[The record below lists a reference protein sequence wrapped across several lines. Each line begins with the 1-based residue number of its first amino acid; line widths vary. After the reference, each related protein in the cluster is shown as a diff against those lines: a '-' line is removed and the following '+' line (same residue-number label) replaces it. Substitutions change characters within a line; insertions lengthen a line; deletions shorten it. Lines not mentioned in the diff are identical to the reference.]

1 MTIPSNPKDFCSA
14 MRTRLTGPVL
24 LAVLLAA
31 GCGSQGKLERLRR
44 QSLSAQMV
52 IADEKELPEIA
63 MGGEPRRDTMVVEDP
78 DGNEVLIMRAVKDEN
93 GEMVATDVIQAARV
107 TARFRNVAER
117 SGKVDLNFRIIVPEA
132 MQDRDW
138 QLRFYPDLFVAEDSL
153 RLDPILIT
161 GEGYRKAQLKG
172 YEHYRR
178 FLDSIAADSTHF
190 VDRFQLEMFLR
201 RNLPDIYR
209 YKTDSTAVSDDEFR
223 SHYGITEQQ
232 ALVHYTNQLVVRRN
246 RRKVSRKDE
255 MFRKY
260 VKAPIITEGLR
271 LDTVIISPDGDILYD
286 YVQSIHVRPSLR
298 KATVLLSGDIFEE
311 DRRIYRVPRTEPLTF
326 YISSISGLSDNA
338 VRYKT
343 MVTERRVQANTA
355 CYIDF
360 EQGRAEIRKETGH
373 NREEMARIEGN
384 LRSLL
389 QHRDFDLDSIVVTA
403 SCSPEGS
410 YEHNRKLSMRRSE
423 SVSDYFEGFLK
434 HWRDSVRRNS
444 FHIGL
449 DETWKEEAPTEIR
462 LLSRNNPEN
471 WTMLDALVRED
482 GILSGKE
489 KEEYAQMAS
498 VREPDLREQRLQK
511 LPSYRH
517 IRESLYP
524 RLRTVRFDF
533 HLHRKGLQ
541 KDTVH
546 TTVVDTAYMQG
557 LQAIRDREYERAVTL
572 LRPYKDYNTAV
583 AFCALDYNASA
594 LEVLEPMER
603 TDKVLYLLA
612 ILYSRRGE
620 DRRAVESYLKACRL
634 NPSFVH
640 RGNLDP
646 EIAGL
651 IRRYGLD
658 REPEE
663 NDNNLT
669 FKP

>member
-1 MTIPSNPKDFCSA
+1 
-14 MRTRLTGPVL
+14 MRTRLTGAVL
-24 LAVLLAA
+24 LAVLFVA

-44 QSLSAQMV
+44 QSLAAQMV

-93 GEMVATDVIQAARV
+93 GEMVATDVIQAAKI

-132 MQDRDW
+132 MQDREW

-178 FLDSIAADSTHF
+178 FLDSIAADSTRF

-209 YKTDSTAVSDDEFR
+209 YKTDSTAVSEEEFR

-246 RRKVSRKDE
+246 RRKVSRKED

-260 VKAPIITEGLR
+260 VKVPIVTEGLR
-271 LDTVIISPDGDILYD
+271 LDTVIVSPDGDILYD

-326 YISSISGLSDNA
+326 YISSISGLSDDA
-338 VRYKT
+338 IRYKT
-343 MVTERRVQANTA
+343 VVTERRVQANTA

-410 YEHNRKLSMRRSE
+410 YEHNRRLSMRRSE

-434 HWRDSVRRNS
+434 HWRDSVRRS
-444 FHIGL
+444 GFHIGL
-449 DETWKEEAPTEIR
+449 DDTYQEEAPAEIR

-471 WTMLDALVRED
+471 WSMLDALVRED
-482 GILSGKE
+482 DALSGKE
-489 KEEYAQMAS
+489 KEDYAQTAS
-498 VREPDLREQRLQK
+498 IREPDQREQRLQR

-546 TTVVDTAYMQG
+546 TTVVDTAYMRG
-557 LQAIRDREYERAVTL
+557 LQAIRDREYEQAVTL

-612 ILYSRRGE
+612 ILYSRRGD

-646 EIAGL
+646 EISGL

-658 REPEE
+658 REPDA

>member
-1 MTIPSNPKDFCSA
+1 MKGRWISGA
-14 MRTRLTGPVL
+14 LLLT
-24 LAVLLAA
+24 LACLA
-31 GCGSQGKLERLRR
+31 GCGPQRKLERLRR
-44 QSLSAQMV
+44 QSLGAQMV
-52 IADEKELPEIA
+52 IADEKELPEIE
-63 MGGEPRRDTMVVEDP
+63 MGAEPRRDTMVVEDP
-78 DGNEVLIMRAVKDEN
+78 DGNQVLIMRAVKDEN
-93 GEMVATDVIQAARV
+93 GEMVATDVLQAAKV

-117 SGKVDLNFRIIVPEA
+117 SGRVDLNFRIIVPEA

-138 QLRFYPDLFVAEDSL
+138 QLRFYPDLFIREDSL

-161 GEGYRKAQLKG
+161 GEGYRNAQLKG
-172 YEHYRR
+172 YEHYQR

-190 VDRFQLEMFLR
+190 IDRFQLEMFLR

-209 YKTDSTAVSDDEFR
+209 YKTDSTSVSDEEFR
-223 SHYGITEQQ
+223 SHYGITERQ
-232 ALVHYTNQLVVRRN
+232 ALAHYTNQLVVRRN
-246 RRKVSRKDE
+246 RRKVGRKDQ

-260 VKAPIITEGLR
+260 VKVPIVTEGLR
-271 LDTVIISPDGDILYD
+271 LDTVIVSPDGDILYD
-286 YVQSIHVRPSLR
+286 YVQSIHVTPSLR

-326 YISSISGLSDNA
+326 YISSISGLSDDA

-343 MVTERRVQANTA
+343 VVTERRVQANTA

-389 QHRDFDLDSIVVTA
+389 ENRDFDMDSIVVTA

-423 SVSDYFEGFLK
+423 SVSNYFEGFLR
-434 HWRDSVRRNS
+434 HYRDSVRRS
-444 FHIGL
+444 GFHIGL
-449 DETWKEEAPTEIR
+449 DDTYQEEAPAEIR

-482 GILSGKE
+482 ANMSERE
-489 KEEYAQMAS
+489 KEEYERMS
-498 VREPDLREQRLQK
+498 VLREFDLREQRLQK

-517 IRESLYP
+517 IRENLYP

-541 KDTVH
+541 KDTIH
-546 TTVVDTAYMQG
+546 TTVVDSVYMRG
-557 LQAIRDREYERAVTL
+557 LQAIRDREYEQAVTL

-612 ILYSRRGE
+612 ILYSRQGD
-620 DRRAVESYLKACRL
+620 DRKAIESYLKACRL
-634 NPSFVH
+634 NPTFVH

-646 EIAGL
+646 EISGL

-658 REPEE
+658 RELQED
-663 NDNNLT
+663 DNNLS

>member
-1 MTIPSNPKDFCSA
+1 
-14 MRTRLTGPVL
+14 MRTRLTGAVL

-44 QSLSAQMV
+44 QSLAAQMV

-78 DGNEVLIMRAVKDEN
+78 DGNQVLIMRAVKDEN
-93 GEMVATDVIQAARV
+93 GEMVATDVIQAAKI

-209 YKTDSTAVSDDEFR
+209 YKTDSTAVSDAEFR
-223 SHYGITEQQ
+223 SHFGITEQQ
-232 ALVHYTNQLVVRRN
+232 ALAHYTNQLVVRRN
-246 RRKVSRKDE
+246 RRKVGRKDE
-255 MFRKY
+255 MFRKF
-260 VKAPIITEGLR
+260 VKAPIVTEGLR
-271 LDTVIISPDGDILYD
+271 LDTVIVSPDGDILYD

-326 YISSISGLSDNA
+326 YISSISGLSDDA

-343 MVTERRVQANTA
+343 VVTERRVQANTA

-410 YEHNRKLSMRRSE
+410 YEHNRRLSMRRSE

-449 DETWKEEAPTEIR
+449 DDTYREEAPAEIR
-462 LLSRNNPEN
+462 MLSRNNPEN

-482 GILSGKE
+482 EILSRKE
-489 KEEYAQMAS
+489 KEEYAQTAS
-498 VREPDLREQRLQK
+498 VQEPDLREQRLQR

-541 KDTVH
+541 KDTIH
-546 TTVVDTAYMQG
+546 TTVVDTAYMRG
-557 LQAIRDREYERAVTL
+557 LQAIRDREYEQAVTL

-612 ILYSRRGE
+612 ILYSRRGD
-620 DRRAVESYLKACRL
+620 DRRAVESYLRACRL

>member
-1 MTIPSNPKDFCSA
+1 
-14 MRTRLTGPVL
+14 MRTRLTG
-24 LAVLLAA
+24 AVLLAA
-31 GCGSQGKLERLRR
+31 LLLAGCGPQGKLERLRR
-44 QSLSAQMV
+44 QSLAAQMV

-78 DGNEVLIMRAVKDEN
+78 DGNAVLIMRAVKDEN
-93 GEMVATDVIQAARV
+93 GEMVATDVLQAARV

-132 MQDRDW
+132 MQDREW

-178 FLDSIAADSTHF
+178 FLDSIAADSTRF

-209 YKTDSTAVSDDEFR
+209 YKTDSTAVSEEEFR

-232 ALVHYTNQLVVRRN
+232 ALAHYTNQLVVRRN
-246 RRKVSRKDE
+246 RRKVSRKDD

-260 VKAPIITEGLR
+260 VKVPIVTEGLR
-271 LDTVIISPDGDILYD
+271 LDTVIVSPDGDILYD

-326 YISSISGLSDNA
+326 YISSISGLSDDA

-343 MVTERRVQANTA
+343 VVTERRIQANTA

-410 YEHNRKLSMRRSE
+410 FEHNRKLSMRRSE
-423 SVSDYFEGFLK
+423 SVSDYFEAFLR
-434 HWRDSVRRNS
+434 HWRDSVRRSS

-449 DETWKEEAPTEIR
+449 DDTYREEAPAEIR

-482 GILSGKE
+482 GSLSVKE
-489 KEEYAQMAS
+489 KEDYERTAS
-498 VREPDLREQRLQK
+498 VLEPDLREQRLQR

-546 TTVVDTAYMQG
+546 TTVVDTAYMRG
-557 LQAIRDREYERAVTL
+557 LQAIRDREYEQAVTL

-583 AFCALDYNASA
+583 AFCAMDYNASA

-612 ILYSRRGE
+612 ILYSRRGD

-658 REPEE
+658 REPDG

>member
-1 MTIPSNPKDFCSA
+1 
-14 MRTRLTGPVL
+14 MRTRLTGAVL

-44 QSLSAQMV
+44 QSLAAQMV

-78 DGNEVLIMRAVKDEN
+78 DGNQVLIMRAVKDEN
-93 GEMVATDVIQAARV
+93 GEMVATDVIQAAKI

-209 YKTDSTAVSDDEFR
+209 YKTDSTAVSDAEFR
-223 SHYGITEQQ
+223 SHFGITEQQ
-232 ALVHYTNQLVVRRN
+232 ALAHYTNQLVVRRN
-246 RRKVSRKDE
+246 RRKVGRKDE
-255 MFRKY
+255 MFRKF
-260 VKAPIITEGLR
+260 VKAPIVTEGLR
-271 LDTVIISPDGDILYD
+271 LDTVIVSPDGDILYD

-326 YISSISGLSDNA
+326 YISSISGLSDDA
-338 VRYKT
+338 IRYKT
-343 MVTERRVQANTA
+343 VVTERRVQANTA

-410 YEHNRKLSMRRSE
+410 YEHNRRLSMRRSE

-449 DETWKEEAPTEIR
+449 DDTYREEAPAEIR
-462 LLSRNNPEN
+462 MLSRNNPEN

-482 GILSGKE
+482 GILSRKE
-489 KEEYAQMAS
+489 KEEYAQTAS
-498 VREPDLREQRLQK
+498 VLEPDLREQRLQR

-541 KDTVH
+541 KDTIH
-546 TTVVDTAYMQG
+546 TTVVDTAYMRG
-557 LQAIRDREYERAVTL
+557 LQAIRDREYEQAVTL

-612 ILYSRRGE
+612 ILYSRRGD
-620 DRRAVESYLKACRL
+620 DRRAVESYLRACRL

>member
-1 MTIPSNPKDFCSA
+1 MKGRWISGA
-14 MRTRLTGPVL
+14 LLLT
-24 LAVLLAA
+24 LACLA
-31 GCGSQGKLERLRR
+31 GCGPQRKLERLRR
-44 QSLSAQMV
+44 QSLGAQMV
-52 IADEKELPEIA
+52 IADEKELPEIE
-63 MGGEPRRDTMVVEDP
+63 MGAEPRRDTMVVEDP
-78 DGNEVLIMRAVKDEN
+78 DGNQVLIMRAVKDEN
-93 GEMVATDVIQAARV
+93 GEMVATDVLQAAKV

-117 SGKVDLNFRIIVPEA
+117 SGRVDLNFRIIVPEA

-138 QLRFYPDLFVAEDSL
+138 QLRFYPDLFIREDSL

-172 YEHYRR
+172 YEHYQR

-190 VDRFQLEMFLR
+190 IDRFQLEMFLR

-209 YKTDSTAVSDDEFR
+209 YKTDSTSVSDEEFR
-223 SHYGITEQQ
+223 SHYGITERQ
-232 ALVHYTNQLVVRRN
+232 ALAHYTNQLVVRRN
-246 RRKVSRKDE
+246 RRKVGRKDQ

-260 VKAPIITEGLR
+260 VKVPIVTEGLR
-271 LDTVIISPDGDILYD
+271 LDTVIVSPDGDILYD
-286 YVQSIHVRPSLR
+286 YVQSIHVTPSLR

-326 YISSISGLSDNA
+326 YISSISGLSDDA

-343 MVTERRVQANTA
+343 VVTERRVQANTA

-389 QHRDFDLDSIVVTA
+389 ENRDFDMDSIVVTA

-423 SVSDYFEGFLK
+423 SVSNYFEGFLR
-434 HWRDSVRRNS
+434 HYRDSVRRS
-444 FHIGL
+444 GFHIGL
-449 DETWKEEAPTEIR
+449 DDTYQEEAPAEIR

-482 GILSGKE
+482 ANMSERE
-489 KEEYAQMAS
+489 KEEYERMS
-498 VREPDLREQRLQK
+498 VLREFDLREQRLQK

-517 IRESLYP
+517 IRENLYP

-541 KDTVH
+541 KDTIH
-546 TTVVDTAYMQG
+546 TTVVDSVYMRG
-557 LQAIRDREYERAVTL
+557 LQAIRDREYEQAVTL

-612 ILYSRRGE
+612 ILYSRQGD
-620 DRRAVESYLKACRL
+620 DRKAIESYLKACRL
-634 NPSFVH
+634 NPAFVH

-646 EIAGL
+646 EISGL

-658 REPEE
+658 RELQED
-663 NDNNLT
+663 DNNLS

>member
-1 MTIPSNPKDFCSA
+1 
-14 MRTRLTGPVL
+14 MRTRLTGAVL
-24 LAVLLAA
+24 LAVLFAA

-44 QSLSAQMV
+44 QSLAAQMV

-78 DGNEVLIMRAVKDEN
+78 DGNQVLIMRAVKDEN
-93 GEMVATDVIQAARV
+93 GEMVATDVLQAARV

-209 YKTDSTAVSDDEFR
+209 YKTDSTAVSDAEFR
-223 SHYGITEQQ
+223 SHFGITEQQ
-232 ALVHYTNQLVVRRN
+232 ALAHYTNQLVVRRN
-246 RRKVSRKDE
+246 RRKVGRKDE
-255 MFRKY
+255 MFRKF
-260 VKAPIITEGLR
+260 VKAPIVTEGLR
-271 LDTVIISPDGDILYD
+271 LDTVIVSPDGDILYD

-326 YISSISGLSDNA
+326 YISSISGLSDDA

-343 MVTERRVQANTA
+343 VVTERRVQANTA

-410 YEHNRKLSMRRSE
+410 YEHNRRLSMRRSE

-449 DETWKEEAPTEIR
+449 DDTYREEAPVEIR
-462 LLSRNNPEN
+462 MLSRNNPEN

-482 GILSGKE
+482 GILSRKE
-489 KEEYAQMAS
+489 KEEYAQTAS
-498 VREPDLREQRLQK
+498 VLEPDLREQRLQR

-541 KDTVH
+541 KDTIH
-546 TTVVDTAYMQG
+546 TTVVDTAYMRG
-557 LQAIRDREYERAVTL
+557 LQAIRDREYEQAVTL

-612 ILYSRRGE
+612 ILYSRRGD
-620 DRRAVESYLKACRL
+620 DRRAVESYLRACRL

-669 FKP
+669 FNP

>member
-1 MTIPSNPKDFCSA
+1 
-14 MRTRLTGPVL
+14 MRTRLTG
-24 LAVLLAA
+24 AVLLAA
-31 GCGSQGKLERLRR
+31 LLLAGCGPQGKLERLRR
-44 QSLSAQMV
+44 QSLAAQMV

-78 DGNEVLIMRAVKDEN
+78 DGNAVLIMRAVKDEN
-93 GEMVATDVIQAARV
+93 GEMVATDVLQAAKV

-132 MQDRDW
+132 MQDREW
-138 QLRFYPDLFVAEDSL
+138 HLRFYPDLFVAEDSL

-178 FLDSIAADSTHF
+178 FLDSIAADSTRF

-209 YKTDSTAVSDDEFR
+209 YKTDSTAVSEEEFR

-232 ALVHYTNQLVVRRN
+232 ALAHYTNQLVVRRN
-246 RRKVSRKDE
+246 RRKVSRKDD

-260 VKAPIITEGLR
+260 VKVPIVTEGLR
-271 LDTVIISPDGDILYD
+271 LDTVIVSPDGDILYD

-311 DRRIYRVPRTEPLTF
+311 DRRIYRVPRTDPLTF
-326 YISSISGLSDNA
+326 YISSISGLSDDA

-343 MVTERRVQANTA
+343 VVTERRIQANTA

-410 YEHNRKLSMRRSE
+410 FEHNRKLSMRRSE
-423 SVSDYFEGFLK
+423 SVSDYFEAFLR
-434 HWRDSVRRNS
+434 HWRDSVRRSS

-449 DETWKEEAPTEIR
+449 DDTYREEAPAEIR

-482 GILSGKE
+482 GDLSAKE
-489 KEEYAQMAS
+489 KEDYERTAS
-498 VREPDLREQRLQK
+498 VLEPDLREQRLQR

-546 TTVVDTAYMQG
+546 TTVVDTAYMRG
-557 LQAIRDREYERAVTL
+557 LQAIRDREYEQAVTL

-583 AFCALDYNASA
+583 AFCAMDYNASA

-612 ILYSRRGE
+612 ILYSRRGD

-658 REPEE
+658 REPDG

>member
-1 MTIPSNPKDFCSA
+1 MKWRWISA
-14 MRTRLTGPVL
+14 AILLTLVCL
-24 LAVLLAA
+24 A
-31 GCGSQGKLERLRR
+31 GCGPQRKLERLRR
-44 QSLSAQMV
+44 QSLGAQMV
-52 IADEKELPEIA
+52 IADEKKLPEIE
-63 MGGEPRRDTMVVEDP
+63 MGAEPRRDTMVVEDP
-78 DGNEVLIMRAVKDEN
+78 DGNQVLIMRAVKDEN
-93 GEMVATDVIQAARV
+93 GEMVATDVLQAARV

-117 SGKVDLNFRIIVPEA
+117 SGRVDLNFRIIVPEA

-138 QLRFYPDLFVAEDSL
+138 QLRFYPDLFIREDSL

-161 GEGYRKAQLKG
+161 GESYRKSQLKG
-172 YEHYRR
+172 YEHYQK

-190 VDRFQLEMFLR
+190 IDRFQLEIFLR

-209 YKTDSTAVSDDEFR
+209 YKTDSTSVSDEEFR
-223 SHYGITEQQ
+223 SHYGITERQ
-232 ALVHYTNQLVVRRN
+232 ALTHYTNQLVVRRN
-246 RRKVSRKDE
+246 RWKVGRKDQ

-260 VKAPIITEGLR
+260 VKVPIVTEGLR
-271 LDTVIISPDGDILYD
+271 LDTVIVSPDGDILYD
-286 YVQSIHVRPSLR
+286 YVQSIHVTPTLR

-326 YISSISGLSDNA
+326 YISSISGLSDDA

-343 MVTERRVQANTA
+343 VVTERKVQANTA

-389 QHRDFDLDSIVVTA
+389 QNRDFDMDSIVVTA

-423 SVSDYFEGFLK
+423 SVSNYFEGFLR
-434 HWRDSVRRNS
+434 HYRDSVRRS
-444 FHIGL
+444 GFHIGL
-449 DETWKEEAPTEIR
+449 DDTYQEEAPAEIR

-482 GILSGKE
+482 EKLSERE
-489 KEEYAQMAS
+489 KEEYERTAAL
-498 VREPDLREQRLQK
+498 REYDLREQRLQK

-517 IRESLYP
+517 IRENLYP

-541 KDTVH
+541 KDTIH
-546 TTVVDTAYMQG
+546 TTVVDSVYMRG
-557 LQAIRDREYERAVTL
+557 LQAIRDREYEQAVTL

-612 ILYSRRGE
+612 ILYSRQGD
-620 DRRAVESYLKACRL
+620 DRKAVESYLKACRL
-634 NPSFVH
+634 NPAFVH

-658 REPEE
+658 RELQE

>member
-1 MTIPSNPKDFCSA
+1 M
-14 MRTRLTGPVL
+14 RLTGAVL
-24 LAVLLAA
+24 LAVILLY

-44 QSLSAQMV
+44 QSLAAQMV

-78 DGNEVLIMRAVKDEN
+78 DGNQVLIMRAVKDEN
-93 GEMVATDVIQAARV
+93 GEMVATDVLQAAKI

-117 SGKVDLNFRIIVPEA
+117 SGRVDLNFRIIVPEA

-138 QLRFYPDLFVAEDSL
+138 QLRFYPDLFVLEDSL

-161 GEGYRKAQLKG
+161 GADYRKAQLKG
-172 YEHYRR
+172 YEQYRR

-201 RNLPDIYR
+201 RNLPDIYQF
-209 YKTDSTAVSDDEFR
+209 KTDSTAVSDEEFC
-223 SHYGITEQQ
+223 SHYGINEKQ
-232 ALVHYTNQLVVRRN
+232 ALAHYTNQLVVRRN
-246 RRKVSRKDE
+246 RWKVNRKDD

-260 VKAPIITEGLR
+260 VKVPIVTEGLR
-271 LDTVIISPDGDILYD
+271 LDTVIVSPDGDIFYD
-286 YVQSIHVRPSLR
+286 YVQSIHVKPSLR

-311 DRRIYRVPRTEPLTF
+311 DRRIYRVPRTDPLTF
-326 YISSISGLSDNA
+326 YISSISGLSDDA
-338 VRYKT
+338 IRYKT
-343 MVTERRVQANTA
+343 VVTERQVQANTA

-389 QHRDFDLDSIVVTA
+389 QHREFDLDSIVVTA

-410 YEHNRKLSMRRSE
+410 FEHNRKLSMRRSE
-423 SVSDYFEGFLK
+423 SVSNYFENFLK
-434 HWRDSVRRNS
+434 RYRDSLQRS
-444 FHIGL
+444 TFQIGL
-449 DETWKEEAPTEIR
+449 DDTWKEEEPADIR

-482 GILSGKE
+482 GSLSERDKD
-489 KEEYAQMAS
+489 EYARTVS
-498 VREPDLREQRLQK
+498 ITDLDLREQRIQR

-546 TTVVDTAYMQG
+546 TTVVDTVYMRG
-557 LQAIRDREYERAVTL
+557 LQAIRDREYEQAVTL

-583 AFCALDYNASA
+583 AFCAMDYNASA
-594 LEVLEPMER
+594 LEVLEPMAR

-612 ILYSRRGE
+612 ILYSRRGD
-620 DRRAVESYLKACRL
+620 DRKAVESYLKACRL
-634 NPSFVH
+634 NPSFIH

-658 REPEE
+658 PNPENNE
-663 NDNNLT
+663 NLT

>member
-1 MTIPSNPKDFCSA
+1 MTPYNPKDSCSA
-14 MRTRLTGPVL
+14 MRTRLTVAVL
-24 LAVLLAA
+24 LAVLLLA

-44 QSLSAQMV
+44 QSLGAQMV

-78 DGNEVLIMRAVKDEN
+78 DGNQVLIMRAVKDEN
-93 GEMVATDVIQAARV
+93 GEMVATDVIQAARI

-117 SGKVDLNFRIIVPEA
+117 SGRVDLNFRIIVPEA

-138 QLRFYPDLFVAEDSL
+138 QLRFYPDLFIREDSL

-161 GEGYRKAQLKG
+161 GESYRKSQLKG
-172 YEHYRR
+172 YEHYQK

-190 VDRFQLEMFLR
+190 IDRFQLEIFLR

-209 YKTDSTAVSDDEFR
+209 YKTDSTSVSDEEFR
-223 SHYGITEQQ
+223 SHYGITERQ
-232 ALVHYTNQLVVRRN
+232 ALTHYTNQLVVRRN
-246 RRKVSRKDE
+246 RWKVGRKDQ

-260 VKAPIITEGLR
+260 VKVPIVTEGLR
-271 LDTVIISPDGDILYD
+271 LDTVIVSPDGDILYD
-286 YVQSIHVRPSLR
+286 YVQSIHVTPTLR

-326 YISSISGLSDNA
+326 YISSISGLSDDA

-343 MVTERRVQANTA
+343 VVTERKVQANTA

-373 NREEMARIEGN
+373 NLEEMARIEGN

-389 QHRDFDLDSIVVTA
+389 QNRDFDMDSIVVTA

-423 SVSDYFEGFLK
+423 SVSNYFEGFLR
-434 HWRDSVRRNS
+434 HYRDSVRRS
-444 FHIGL
+444 GFHIGL
-449 DETWKEEAPTEIR
+449 DDTYQEEAPAEIR

-471 WTMLDALVRED
+471 WSMLDALIRED
-482 GILSGKE
+482 EKLSERE
-489 KEEYAQMAS
+489 KDEYEQTAAL
-498 VREPDLREQRLQK
+498 REYDLREQRLQK

-517 IRESLYP
+517 IRENLYP

-541 KDTVH
+541 KDTIH
-546 TTVVDTAYMQG
+546 TTVVDSVYMRG
-557 LQAIRDREYERAVTL
+557 LQAIRDREYEQAITL

-612 ILYSRRGE
+612 ILYSRQGD
-620 DRRAVESYLKACRL
+620 DRKAVESYLKACRL
-634 NPSFVH
+634 NPAFVH

-646 EIAGL
+646 EISGL

-658 REPEE
+658 RELQE

>member
-1 MTIPSNPKDFCSA
+1 
-14 MRTRLTGPVL
+14 MRTRLTG
-24 LAVLLAA
+24 AVLLALLLVS
-31 GCGSQGKLERLRR
+31 GCGSQGKLQRLRR
-44 QSLSAQMV
+44 ASLAAQMV
-52 IADEKELPEIA
+52 IADEKELPEIE
-63 MGGEPRRDTMVVEDP
+63 MGAEPRRDTMVVEDP
-78 DGNEVLIMRAVKDEN
+78 DGNQVLIMRAVKDEN
-93 GEMVATDVIQAARV
+93 GEMVATDVIQAAKI

-153 RLDPILIT
+153 RLEPILIT

-209 YKTDSTAVSDDEFR
+209 YKTDSTAVSEEEFR

-232 ALVHYTNQLVVRRN
+232 ALTHYTNQLVVRRN
-246 RRKVSRKDE
+246 RRKVSRKDD

-260 VKAPIITEGLR
+260 VKAPIVTEGLR
-271 LDTVIISPDGDILYD
+271 LDTVIVSADGDILYD

-311 DRRIYRVPRTEPLTF
+311 DRRIYRVPRTDPLTF
-326 YISSISGLSDNA
+326 YISSISGLSDDA

-343 MVTERRVQANTA
+343 VVTERRVQANTA

-410 YEHNRKLSMRRSE
+410 FEHNRRLSMRRSE

-434 HWRDSVRRNS
+434 HWRDSVRRS
-444 FHIGL
+444 GFHIGL
-449 DETWKEEAPTEIR
+449 DDTYQEEAPAQIR
-462 LLSRNNPEN
+462 LISRNNPEN

-482 GILSGKE
+482 GSLSEKE
-489 KEEYAQMAS
+489 KDAYAQTAS
-498 VREPDLREQRLQK
+498 VREPDLREQRLQR

-541 KDTVH
+541 KDTIH

-557 LQAIRDREYERAVTL
+557 LQAIRDREYEQAVTL

-612 ILYSRRGE
+612 ILYSRRGD
-620 DRRAVESYLKACRL
+620 DRRAVESYMKACRL

-658 REPEE
+658 REPDE

>member
-1 MTIPSNPKDFCSA
+1 
-14 MRTRLTGPVL
+14 MRTRLTG
-24 LAVLLAA
+24 AVLLAAFLLA

-132 MQDRDW
+132 MQDREW

-178 FLDSIAADSTHF
+178 FLDSIAADSTRF

-209 YKTDSTAVSDDEFR
+209 YKTDSTAVSEEEFR

-246 RRKVSRKDE
+246 RRKVSRKDD

-260 VKAPIITEGLR
+260 VKVPIVTEGLR
-271 LDTVIISPDGDILYD
+271 LDTVIVSPDGDILYD

-326 YISSISGLSDNA
+326 YISSISGLSDDA
-338 VRYKT
+338 IRYKT
-343 MVTERRVQANTA
+343 VVTEHRVQANTA

-360 EQGRAEIRKETGH
+360 EQGRAEIRMETGH
-373 NREEMARIEGN
+373 NRAEMARIEGN

-410 YEHNRKLSMRRSE
+410 FEHNRKLSMRRSE

-449 DETWKEEAPTEIR
+449 DDTYQEEAQAEIR

-482 GILSGKE
+482 TALSGKE
-489 KEEYAQMAS
+489 KEEYERTAS

-541 KDTVH
+541 KDTIH
-546 TTVVDTAYMQG
+546 TTVVDTAYMRG
-557 LQAIRDREYERAVTL
+557 LQAIRDREYEQAVTL

-612 ILYSRRGE
+612 ILYSRRGD

-658 REPEE
+658 REPDG

>member
-1 MTIPSNPKDFCSA
+1 
-14 MRTRLTGPVL
+14 MRTRLTG
-24 LAVLLAA
+24 AVLLAAFLLA

-93 GEMVATDVIQAARV
+93 GEMVATDVIQAAKM

-209 YKTDSTAVSDDEFR
+209 YKTDSTAVSEEEFR

-246 RRKVSRKDE
+246 RRKVSRKDD

-260 VKAPIITEGLR
+260 VKVPIVTEGLR
-271 LDTVIISPDGDILYD
+271 LDTVIVSPDGDILYD

-326 YISSISGLSDNA
+326 YISSISGLSDDA
-338 VRYKT
+338 IRYKT
-343 MVTERRVQANTA
+343 VVTERRVQANTA

-410 YEHNRKLSMRRSE
+410 FEHNRKLSMRRSE

-449 DETWKEEAPTEIR
+449 DDTYQEEAPAEIR

-482 GILSGKE
+482 TALSGKE
-489 KEEYAQMAS
+489 KEEYERTAS

-546 TTVVDTAYMQG
+546 TTVVDTAYMRG
-557 LQAIRDREYERAVTL
+557 LQAIRDREYEQAVTL

-612 ILYSRRGE
+612 ILYSRRGD

-658 REPEE
+658 REPDG

>member
-1 MTIPSNPKDFCSA
+1 MKH
-14 MRTRLTGPVL
+14 MRLTGAVL
-24 LAVLLAA
+24 LAVLLA
-31 GCGSQGKLERLRR
+31 GCGPQGKLERLRR
-44 QSLSAQMV
+44 QSLAAQMV

-78 DGNEVLIMRAVKDEN
+78 DGNQVLIMRAVKDEN

-117 SGKVDLNFRIIVPEA
+117 SGRVDLNFRIIVPEA

-138 QLRFYPDLFVAEDSL
+138 QLRFYPDLFVLEDSL

-161 GEGYRKAQLKG
+161 GAGYRKAQLKG

-209 YKTDSTAVSDDEFR
+209 FKTDSTTISEEEFR
-223 SHYGITEQQ
+223 SHYGVTERQ
-232 ALVHYTNQLVVRRN
+232 ALTHYTNQLLVLRN
-246 RRKVSRKDE
+246 RRKVNRKDD

-260 VKAPIITEGLR
+260 VKVPIVTEGLR
-271 LDTVIISPDGDILYD
+271 LDTVIVSPDGDILYD
-286 YVQSIHVRPSLR
+286 YVQSIHVKPSLR

-326 YISSISGLSDNA
+326 YISSISGLSDDA

-343 MVTERRVQANTA
+343 IVTERRVQANTA

-410 YEHNRKLSMRRSE
+410 FEHNRRLSMRRSE

-434 HWRDSVRRNS
+434 RYRDSLKRNS

-449 DETWKEEAPTEIR
+449 DDSWKEEAPAEIR

-482 GILSGKE
+482 GSLSERE
-489 KEEYAQMAS
+489 KEEYARVAS
-498 VREPDLREQRLQK
+498 VAEPDLREQRLQH

-533 HLHRKGLQ
+533 YLHRKGLQ

-546 TTVVDTAYMQG
+546 TTVVDTAYMRG
-557 LQAIRDREYERAVTL
+557 LQAIRDREYEQAVTL

-583 AFCALDYNASA
+583 AFCAMDYNASA
-594 LEVLEPMER
+594 LEVLEPMDR

-612 ILYSRRGE
+612 ILYSRRGD
-620 DRRAVESYLKACRL
+620 DRKAVESYLKACRL
-634 NPSFVH
+634 NPAFVH

-651 IRRYGLD
+651 IRRYGLNPA
-658 REPEE
+658 PED
-663 NDNNLT
+663 NDNPLT

>member
-1 MTIPSNPKDFCSA
+1 
-14 MRTRLTGPVL
+14 MRTRLTGAVL
-24 LAVLLAA
+24 LAVLFVA

-44 QSLSAQMV
+44 QSLAAQMV

-93 GEMVATDVIQAARV
+93 GEMVATDVIQAAKI

-209 YKTDSTAVSDDEFR
+209 YKTDSTTVSDDEFR

-232 ALVHYTNQLVVRRN
+232 ALTHYTNQLVVRRN
-246 RRKVSRKDE
+246 RRKVDRKDE
-255 MFRKY
+255 MFRRY
-260 VKAPIITEGLR
+260 VKAPIVTEGLR
-271 LDTVIISPDGDILYD
+271 LDTVIVSPDGDILYD

-311 DRRIYRVPRTEPLTF
+311 DRRIYRVPRTDPLTF
-326 YISSISGLSDNA
+326 YISSISGLSDDA
-338 VRYKT
+338 IRYKT
-343 MVTERRVQANTA
+343 VIVERRVQANTA

-410 YEHNRKLSMRRSE
+410 YEHNRRLSMRRSE

-434 HWRDSVRRNS
+434 HWRDSVRRS
-444 FHIGL
+444 GFHIGL
-449 DETWKEEAPTEIR
+449 DDTYQEEAPAEIR

-471 WTMLDALVRED
+471 WSMLDALVRED
-482 GILSGKE
+482 DALSGKE
-489 KEEYAQMAS
+489 KEDYAQTAS
-498 VREPDLREQRLQK
+498 IREPDQREQRLQR

-546 TTVVDTAYMQG
+546 TTVVDTAYMRG
-557 LQAIRDREYERAVTL
+557 LQAIRDREYEQAVTL

-612 ILYSRRGE
+612 ILYSRRGD

-646 EIAGL
+646 EISGL

-658 REPEE
+658 REPDA

>member
-1 MTIPSNPKDFCSA
+1 
-14 MRTRLTGPVL
+14 MRTRLIG
-24 LAVLLAA
+24 AVLLAA
-31 GCGSQGKLERLRR
+31 LLLAGCGPQGKLERLRR
-44 QSLSAQMV
+44 QSLAAQMV

-78 DGNEVLIMRAVKDEN
+78 DGNAVLIMRAVKDEN
-93 GEMVATDVIQAARV
+93 GEMVATDVLQAAKV

-132 MQDRDW
+132 MQDREW

-178 FLDSIAADSTHF
+178 FLDSIAADSTRF

-209 YKTDSTAVSDDEFR
+209 YKTDSTAVSEEEFR

-232 ALVHYTNQLVVRRN
+232 ALAHYTNQLVVRRN
-246 RRKVSRKDE
+246 RRKVGRKDD

-260 VKAPIITEGLR
+260 VKVPIVTEGLR
-271 LDTVIISPDGDILYD
+271 LDTVIVSPDGDILYD

-311 DRRIYRVPRTEPLTF
+311 DRRIYRVPRTDPLTF
-326 YISSISGLSDNA
+326 YISSISGLSDDA

-343 MVTERRVQANTA
+343 VVTERRVQANTA

-410 YEHNRKLSMRRSE
+410 FEHNRKLSMRRSE
-423 SVSDYFEGFLK
+423 SVSDYFEAFLR
-434 HWRDSVRRNS
+434 HWRDSVRRSS

-449 DETWKEEAPTEIR
+449 DDTYREEAPAEIR

-482 GILSGKE
+482 GDLSAKE
-489 KEEYAQMAS
+489 KEDYERTAS
-498 VREPDLREQRLQK
+498 VLEPDLREQRLQR

-546 TTVVDTAYMQG
+546 TTVVDTAYMRG
-557 LQAIRDREYERAVTL
+557 LQAIRDREYEQAVTL

-583 AFCALDYNASA
+583 AFCAMDYNASA

-612 ILYSRRGE
+612 ILYSRRGD

-658 REPEE
+658 REPDG

>member
-1 MTIPSNPKDFCSA
+1 MKWRWISA
-14 MRTRLTGPVL
+14 AFL
-24 LAVLLAA
+24 LILVCLA
-31 GCGSQGKLERLRR
+31 GCGPQRKLERLRR
-44 QSLSAQMV
+44 QSLGAQMV
-52 IADEKELPEIA
+52 IADEKELPEIE
-63 MGGEPRRDTMVVEDP
+63 MGAEPRRDTMVVEDP
-78 DGNEVLIMRAVKDEN
+78 DGNQVLIMRAVKDEN
-93 GEMVATDVIQAARV
+93 GEMVATDVLQAARV

-117 SGKVDLNFRIIVPEA
+117 SGRVDLNFRIIVPEA

-138 QLRFYPDLFVAEDSL
+138 QLRFYPDLFIREDSL

-172 YEHYRR
+172 YEHYQK

-190 VDRFQLEMFLR
+190 IDRFQLEMFLR

-209 YKTDSTAVSDDEFR
+209 YKTDSTSVSDEEFR
-223 SHYGITEQQ
+223 SHFGITERQ
-232 ALVHYTNQLVVRRN
+232 ALTHYTNQLVVRRN
-246 RRKVSRKDE
+246 RWKVGRKDQ

-260 VKAPIITEGLR
+260 VKVPIVTEGLR
-271 LDTVIISPDGDILYD
+271 LDTVIVSPDGDILYD
-286 YVQSIHVRPSLR
+286 YVQSIHVTPSLR

-326 YISSISGLSDNA
+326 YISSISGLSDDA

-343 MVTERRVQANTA
+343 VVTERRVQANTA

-389 QHRDFDLDSIVVTA
+389 QNRDFDMDSIVVTA

-423 SVSDYFEGFLK
+423 SVSNYFEGFLR
-434 HWRDSVRRNS
+434 HYRDSVRRS
-444 FHIGL
+444 GFHIGL
-449 DETWKEEAPTEIR
+449 DDTYQEEAPAEIR

-482 GILSGKE
+482 EKLSERE
-489 KEEYAQMAS
+489 KEEYERTAAL
-498 VREPDLREQRLQK
+498 REFDLREQRLQK

-517 IRESLYP
+517 IRENLYP

-541 KDTVH
+541 KDTIH
-546 TTVVDTAYMQG
+546 TTVVDSVYMRG
-557 LQAIRDREYERAVTL
+557 LQAIRDREYEQAVTL

-603 TDKVLYLLA
+603 TDRVLYLLA
-612 ILYSRRGE
+612 ILYSRQGD
-620 DRRAVESYLKACRL
+620 DRKAVESYLKACRL
-634 NPSFVH
+634 NPTFVH

-658 REPEE
+658 RELQED
-663 NDNNLT
+663 DNNLT

>member
-1 MTIPSNPKDFCSA
+1 MKWRWISA
-14 MRTRLTGPVL
+14 
-24 LAVLLAA
+24 AVLLTLVCLA
-31 GCGSQGKLERLRR
+31 GCGPQRKLERLRR
-44 QSLSAQMV
+44 QSLGAQMV
-52 IADEKELPEIA
+52 IADEKELPEIE
-63 MGGEPRRDTMVVEDP
+63 MGAEPRRDTMVVEDP
-78 DGNEVLIMRAVKDEN
+78 DGNQVLIMRAVKDEN
-93 GEMVATDVIQAARV
+93 GEMVATDVLQAARV

-117 SGKVDLNFRIIVPEA
+117 SGRVDLNFRIIVPEA

-138 QLRFYPDLFVAEDSL
+138 QLRFYPDLFIREDSL

-161 GEGYRKAQLKG
+161 GESYRKAQLKG
-172 YEHYRR
+172 YEHYQK

-190 VDRFQLEMFLR
+190 IDRFQLEMFLR

-209 YKTDSTAVSDDEFR
+209 YKTDSTSVSDEEFR
-223 SHYGITEQQ
+223 SHYGITERL
-232 ALVHYTNQLVVRRN
+232 ALTHYTNQLVVRRN
-246 RRKVSRKDE
+246 RRKVGRKDQ

-260 VKAPIITEGLR
+260 VKVPIVTEGLR
-271 LDTVIISPDGDILYD
+271 LDTVIVSPDGDILYD
-286 YVQSIHVRPSLR
+286 YVQSIHVTPSLR

-326 YISSISGLSDNA
+326 YISSISGLSDDA

-343 MVTERRVQANTA
+343 VVTERRVQANTA

-360 EQGRAEIRKETGH
+360 DQGRAEIRKEIGH

-389 QHRDFDLDSIVVTA
+389 QNRDFDMDSIVVTA

-423 SVSDYFEGFLK
+423 SVSTYFEGFLR
-434 HWRDSVRRNS
+434 HYRDSVRRS
-444 FHIGL
+444 GFHIGM
-449 DETWKEEAPTEIR
+449 DDTYQEEAPAEIR

-482 GILSGKE
+482 EKLSERE
-489 KEEYAQMAS
+489 KEDYERTAAL
-498 VREPDLREQRLQK
+498 REFDLREQRLQK

-517 IRESLYP
+517 IRENLYP

-533 HLHRKGLQ
+533 HLHRKGFQ
-541 KDTVH
+541 KDTIH
-546 TTVVDTAYMQG
+546 TTVVDSVYMRG
-557 LQAIRDREYERAVTL
+557 LQAIRDREYEQAVTL

-603 TDKVLYLLA
+603 TDRVLYLLA
-612 ILYSRRGE
+612 ILYSRQGD
-620 DRRAVESYLKACRL
+620 DRKAVESYLKACRL
-634 NPSFVH
+634 NPTFIH

-658 REPEE
+658 RELQE

>member
-1 MTIPSNPKDFCSA
+1 M
-14 MRTRLTGPVL
+14 RLTGAVL
-24 LAVLLAA
+24 LAVILLY

-44 QSLSAQMV
+44 QSLAAQMV

-78 DGNEVLIMRAVKDEN
+78 DGNQVLIMRAVKDEN

-117 SGKVDLNFRIIVPEA
+117 SGNVDLNFRIIVPEA

-138 QLRFYPDLFVAEDSL
+138 QLRFYPDLFVLEDSL

-161 GEGYRKAQLKG
+161 GADYRKAQLKG
-172 YEHYRR
+172 YEQYRR

-201 RNLPDIYR
+201 RNLPDIYQF
-209 YKTDSTAVSDDEFR
+209 KTDSTAVSDEEFC
-223 SHYGITEQQ
+223 SHYGINEKQ
-232 ALVHYTNQLVVRRN
+232 ALAHYTNQLVVRRN
-246 RRKVSRKDE
+246 RWKVNRKDD

-260 VKAPIITEGLR
+260 VKVPIVTEGLR
-271 LDTVIISPDGDILYD
+271 LDTVIVSPDGDIFYD
-286 YVQSIHVRPSLR
+286 YVQSIHVKPSLR

-311 DRRIYRVPRTEPLTF
+311 DRRIYRVPRTDPLTF
-326 YISSISGLSDNA
+326 YISSISGLSDDA
-338 VRYKT
+338 IRYKT
-343 MVTERRVQANTA
+343 VVTERQVQANTA

-389 QHRDFDLDSIVVTA
+389 QHREFDLDSIVVTA

-410 YEHNRKLSMRRSE
+410 FEHNRKLSMRRSE
-423 SVSDYFEGFLK
+423 SVSNYFENFLK
-434 HWRDSVRRNS
+434 RYRDSLQRS
-444 FHIGL
+444 TFQIGL
-449 DETWKEEAPTEIR
+449 DDTWKEEEPADIR

-482 GILSGKE
+482 GSLSERDKD
-489 KEEYAQMAS
+489 EYARTVS
-498 VREPDLREQRLQK
+498 ITDLDLREQRIQR

-546 TTVVDTAYMQG
+546 TTVVDTVYMRG
-557 LQAIRDREYERAVTL
+557 LQAIRDREYEQAVTL

-583 AFCALDYNASA
+583 AFCAMDYNASA
-594 LEVLEPMER
+594 LEVLEPMAR

-612 ILYSRRGE
+612 ILYSRRGD
-620 DRRAVESYLKACRL
+620 DRKAVESYLKACRL
-634 NPSFVH
+634 NPSFIH

-658 REPEE
+658 PNPENNE
-663 NDNNLT
+663 NLT

>member
-1 MTIPSNPKDFCSA
+1 MKGRWISGA
-14 MRTRLTGPVL
+14 LLLT
-24 LAVLLAA
+24 LACLA
-31 GCGSQGKLERLRR
+31 GCGPQRKLERLRR
-44 QSLSAQMV
+44 QSLGAQMV
-52 IADEKELPEIA
+52 IADEKELPEIE
-63 MGGEPRRDTMVVEDP
+63 MGAEPRRDTMVVEDP
-78 DGNEVLIMRAVKDEN
+78 DGNQVLIMRAVKDEN
-93 GEMVATDVIQAARV
+93 GEMVATDVLQAAKV

-117 SGKVDLNFRIIVPEA
+117 SGRVDLNFRIIVPEA

-138 QLRFYPDLFVAEDSL
+138 QLRFYPDLFIREDSL

-172 YEHYRR
+172 YEHYQR

-190 VDRFQLEMFLR
+190 IDRFQLEMFLR

-209 YKTDSTAVSDDEFR
+209 YKTDSTSVSDEEFR
-223 SHYGITEQQ
+223 SHYGITERQ
-232 ALVHYTNQLVVRRN
+232 ALAHYTNQLVVRRN
-246 RRKVSRKDE
+246 RRKVGRKDQ

-260 VKAPIITEGLR
+260 VKVPIVTEGLR
-271 LDTVIISPDGDILYD
+271 LDTVIVSPDGDILYD
-286 YVQSIHVRPSLR
+286 YVQSIHVTPSLR

-326 YISSISGLSDNA
+326 YISSISGLSDDA

-343 MVTERRVQANTA
+343 VVTERRVQANTA

-389 QHRDFDLDSIVVTA
+389 ENRDFDMDSIVVTA

-423 SVSDYFEGFLK
+423 SVSNYFEGFLR
-434 HWRDSVRRNS
+434 HYRDSVRRS
-444 FHIGL
+444 GFHIGL
-449 DETWKEEAPTEIR
+449 DDTYQEEAPAEIR

-482 GILSGKE
+482 ANMSERE
-489 KEEYAQMAS
+489 KEEYERMS
-498 VREPDLREQRLQK
+498 VLREFDLREQRLQK

-517 IRESLYP
+517 IRENLYP

-541 KDTVH
+541 KDTIH
-546 TTVVDTAYMQG
+546 TTVVDSVYMRG
-557 LQAIRDREYERAVTL
+557 LQAIRDREYEQAVTL

-612 ILYSRRGE
+612 ILYSRQGD
-620 DRRAVESYLKACRL
+620 DRKAIESYLKACRL
-634 NPSFVH
+634 NPAFVH

-646 EIAGL
+646 EISGL

-658 REPEE
+658 RELQE

>member
-1 MTIPSNPKDFCSA
+1 MKWRWISA
-14 MRTRLTGPVL
+14 AILLTLVCL
-24 LAVLLAA
+24 A
-31 GCGSQGKLERLRR
+31 GCGPQRKLERLRR
-44 QSLSAQMV
+44 QSLGAQMV
-52 IADEKELPEIA
+52 IADEKELPEIE
-63 MGGEPRRDTMVVEDP
+63 MGAEPRRDTMVVEDP
-78 DGNEVLIMRAVKDEN
+78 DGNQVLIMRAVKDEN
-93 GEMVATDVIQAARV
+93 GEMVATDVLQAARV

-117 SGKVDLNFRIIVPEA
+117 SGRVDLNFRIIVPEA

-138 QLRFYPDLFVAEDSL
+138 QLRFYPDLFIREDSL

-172 YEHYRR
+172 YEHYQK

-190 VDRFQLEMFLR
+190 IDRFQLEMFLR

-209 YKTDSTAVSDDEFR
+209 YKTDSTSVSDEEFR
-223 SHYGITEQQ
+223 SHYGITERQ
-232 ALVHYTNQLVVRRN
+232 ALTHYTNQLVVRRN
-246 RRKVSRKDE
+246 RWKVGRKE
-255 MFRKY
+255 QMFRKY
-260 VKAPIITEGLR
+260 VKVPIVTEGLR
-271 LDTVIISPDGDILYD
+271 LDTVIVSPDGDILYD
-286 YVQSIHVRPSLR
+286 YVQSIHVTPSLR

-326 YISSISGLSDNA
+326 YISSISGLSDDA

-343 MVTERRVQANTA
+343 VVTERRVQANTA

-389 QHRDFDLDSIVVTA
+389 QNRDFDMDSIVVTA

-423 SVSDYFEGFLK
+423 SVSNYFEGFLR
-434 HWRDSVRRNS
+434 HYRDSVRRS
-444 FHIGL
+444 GFHIGL
-449 DETWKEEAPTEIR
+449 DDTYQEEAPAEIR

-482 GILSGKE
+482 EKLSERE
-489 KEEYAQMAS
+489 KEEYERTAAL
-498 VREPDLREQRLQK
+498 REYDLREQRLQK

-517 IRESLYP
+517 IREDLYP

-541 KDTVH
+541 KDTIH
-546 TTVVDTAYMQG
+546 TTVVDSVYMRG
-557 LQAIRDREYERAVTL
+557 LQAIRDREYEQAVTL

-594 LEVLEPMER
+594 LEVL
-603 TDKVLYLLA
+603 DLL
-612 ILYSRRGE
+612 
-620 DRRAVESYLKACRL
+620 
-634 NPSFVH
+634 
-640 RGNLDP
+640 
-646 EIAGL
+646 
-651 IRRYGLD
+651 
-658 REPEE
+658 
-663 NDNNLT
+663 
-669 FKP
+669 

>member
-1 MTIPSNPKDFCSA
+1 MKWRWISA
-14 MRTRLTGPVL
+14 AILLTLVCL
-24 LAVLLAA
+24 A
-31 GCGSQGKLERLRR
+31 GCGPQRKLERLRR
-44 QSLSAQMV
+44 QSLGAQMV
-52 IADEKELPEIA
+52 IADEKKLPEIE
-63 MGGEPRRDTMVVEDP
+63 MGAEPRRDTMVVEDP
-78 DGNEVLIMRAVKDEN
+78 DGNQVLIMRAVKDEN
-93 GEMVATDVIQAARV
+93 GEMVATDVLQAARV

-117 SGKVDLNFRIIVPEA
+117 SGRVDLNFRIIVPEA

-138 QLRFYPDLFVAEDSL
+138 QLRFYPDLFIREDSL

-161 GEGYRKAQLKG
+161 GESYRKSQLKG
-172 YEHYRR
+172 YEHYQK

-190 VDRFQLEMFLR
+190 IDRFQLEIFLR

-209 YKTDSTAVSDDEFR
+209 YKTDSTSVSDEEFC
-223 SHYGITEQQ
+223 SHYGITERQ
-232 ALVHYTNQLVVRRN
+232 ALTHYTNQLVVRRN
-246 RRKVSRKDE
+246 RWKVGRKDQ

-260 VKAPIITEGLR
+260 VKVPIVTEGLR
-271 LDTVIISPDGDILYD
+271 LDTVIVSPDGDILYD
-286 YVQSIHVRPSLR
+286 YVQSIHVTPSLR

-326 YISSISGLSDNA
+326 YISSISGLSDDA

-343 MVTERRVQANTA
+343 VVTERRVQANTA

-389 QHRDFDLDSIVVTA
+389 ENRDFDMDSIVVTA

-423 SVSDYFEGFLK
+423 SVSNYFEGFLR
-434 HWRDSVRRNS
+434 HYRDSVRRS
-444 FHIGL
+444 GFHIGL
-449 DETWKEEAPTEIR
+449 DDTYQEEGPAEIK

-482 GILSGKE
+482 ANMSE
-489 KEEYAQMAS
+489 RDKEEYERMS
-498 VREPDLREQRLQK
+498 VLREFDLREQRLQK

-517 IRESLYP
+517 IRENLYP

-541 KDTVH
+541 KDTIH
-546 TTVVDTAYMQG
+546 TTVVDSVYMRG
-557 LQAIRDREYERAVTL
+557 LQAIRDREYEQAVTL

-612 ILYSRRGE
+612 ILYSRQGN
-620 DRRAVESYLKACRL
+620 DRKAVESYLKACRL
-634 NPSFVH
+634 NPTFVH

-646 EIAGL
+646 EISGL

-658 REPEE
+658 RELQED
-663 NDNNLT
+663 DNNLS

>member
-1 MTIPSNPKDFCSA
+1 
-14 MRTRLTGPVL
+14 MRTRLTG
-24 LAVLLAA
+24 AVLLAAFLLA

-132 MQDRDW
+132 MQDREW

-178 FLDSIAADSTHF
+178 FLDSIAADSTRF

-209 YKTDSTAVSDDEFR
+209 YKTDSTAVSEEEFR

-246 RRKVSRKDE
+246 RRKVSRKED

-260 VKAPIITEGLR
+260 VKVPIVTEGLR
-271 LDTVIISPDGDILYD
+271 LDTVIVSPDGDILYD

-298 KATVLLSGDIFEE
+298 KAFEE

-326 YISSISGLSDNA
+326 YISSISGLSDDA
-338 VRYKT
+338 IRYKT
-343 MVTERRVQANTA
+343 VVTERRVQANTA

-410 YEHNRKLSMRRSE
+410 FEHNRKLSMRRSE

-449 DETWKEEAPTEIR
+449 DDTYQEEAPAEIR

-471 WTMLDALVRED
+471 WAMLDALVRED
-482 GILSGKE
+482 TALSGKE
-489 KEEYAQMAS
+489 KEEYERTAS

-541 KDTVH
+541 KDTIH
-546 TTVVDTAYMQG
+546 TTVVDTAYMRG
-557 LQAIRDREYERAVTL
+557 LQAIRDREYEQAVTL

-612 ILYSRRGE
+612 ILYSRRGD
-620 DRRAVESYLKACRL
+620 DRRAVESYLRACRL

-658 REPEE
+658 REPDG

>member
-1 MTIPSNPKDFCSA
+1 
-14 MRTRLTGPVL
+14 MRTRLTG
-24 LAVLLAA
+24 AVLLAAFLLA

-132 MQDRDW
+132 MQDREW

-178 FLDSIAADSTHF
+178 FLDSIAADSTRF

-209 YKTDSTAVSDDEFR
+209 YKTDSTAISEEEFR

-246 RRKVSRKDE
+246 RRKVSRKED

-260 VKAPIITEGLR
+260 VKVPIVTEGLR
-271 LDTVIISPDGDILYD
+271 LDTVIVSPDGDILYD

-326 YISSISGLSDNA
+326 YISSISGLSDDA
-338 VRYKT
+338 IRYKT
-343 MVTERRVQANTA
+343 VVTERRVQANTA

-410 YEHNRKLSMRRSE
+410 FEHNRKLSMRRSE

-449 DETWKEEAPTEIR
+449 DDTYQEEAPAEIR

-482 GILSGKE
+482 MALSGKE
-489 KEEYAQMAS
+489 KEEYERTAS

-541 KDTVH
+541 KDTIH
-546 TTVVDTAYMQG
+546 TTVVDTAYMRG
-557 LQAIRDREYERAVTL
+557 LQAIRDREYEQAVTL

-612 ILYSRRGE
+612 ILYSRRGD

-658 REPEE
+658 REPEG

>member
-1 MTIPSNPKDFCSA
+1 MERQRMVKAVF
-14 MRTRLTGPVL
+14 LTL
-24 LAVLLAA
+24 LCLV

-63 MGGEPRRDTMVVEDP
+63 MGDEPRRDTMVVEDP
-78 DGNEVLIMRAVKDEN
+78 DGNQVLIMRAVKDEN
-93 GEMVATDVIQAARV
+93 GEMVATDVLQAAKV

-117 SGKVDLNFRIIVPEA
+117 SGRVDLNFRIIVPEA
-132 MQDRDW
+132 MQDRAW

-172 YEHYRR
+172 YEHYRK

-209 YKTDSTAVSDDEFR
+209 FKTDTTSLSDEEFQ
-223 SHYGITEQQ
+223 SHYGVTERQ
-232 ALVHYTNQLVVRRN
+232 ALAHYTNQLVVRRN
-246 RRKVSRKDE
+246 RRKVGRKDD
-255 MFRKY
+255 MFRKW
-260 VKAPIITEGLR
+260 VKVPIVTEGLR
-271 LDTVIISPDGDILYD
+271 LDTVIVSADGDILYD
-286 YVQSIHVRPSLR
+286 YIQSIHVKPNLR

-326 YISSISGLSDNA
+326 YISSISGLSDDA

-343 MVTERRVQANTA
+343 IVTERKVQANTA

-360 EQGRAEIRKETGH
+360 EQGRAEIRKETGN

-389 QHRDFDLDSIVVTA
+389 QNRDFDLDSIVVTA

-410 YEHNRKLSMRRSE
+410 YDQNRRLSMRRSE
-423 SVSDYFEGFLK
+423 SVSSYFEGFLK
-434 HWRDSVRRNS
+434 HYRDSVRRNG
-444 FHIGL
+444 FHVGL
-449 DETWKEEAPTEIR
+449 DDTYQEEKPTEIR

-482 GILSGKE
+482 EALADWE
-489 KEEYAQMAS
+489 KEAYARTAE

-511 LPSYRH
+511 MEFYRH
-517 IRESLYP
+517 VRAALYP

-533 HLHRKGLQ
+533 HLHRKGLL

-546 TTVVDTAYMQG
+546 TTVVDSAYMRG
-557 LQAIRDREYERAVTL
+557 LQAIRDREYEQAVTL

-583 AFCALDYNASA
+583 AFCAMDYNASA

-612 ILYSRRGE
+612 ILYSRRGD

-663 NDNNLT
+663 NNDNLT

>member
-1 MTIPSNPKDFCSA
+1 MHTQWTA
-14 MRTRLTGPVL
+14 
-24 LAVLLAA
+24 AVLLAA
-31 GCGSQGKLERLRR
+31 FLLAGCGPQGKLERLRR
-44 QSLSAQMV
+44 QSLAAQMV
-52 IADEKELPEIA
+52 IADETELPEIA
-63 MGGEPRRDTMVVEDP
+63 MGAETRRDTMVVEDP
-78 DGNEVLIMRAVKDEN
+78 DGNQVLIMRAVKDEN
-93 GEMVATDVIQAARV
+93 GEMVATDVLQAARV

-117 SGKVDLNFRIIVPEA
+117 SGRVDLNFRIIVPEA
-132 MQDRDW
+132 MQDREW
-138 QLRFYPDLFVAEDSL
+138 QLRFYPDLFVLEDSV

-178 FLDSIAADSTHF
+178 FLDSIEADSTHF

-209 YKTDSTAVSDDEFR
+209 YKTDSTAVSDEEFR
-223 SHYGITEQQ
+223 SHYGITERQ
-232 ALVHYTNQLVVRRN
+232 ALDHYTNQLVVRRN
-246 RRKVSRKDE
+246 RRKVGRKDE

-260 VKAPIITEGLR
+260 VKVPIVTEGLR
-271 LDTVIISPDGDILYD
+271 LDTVIVSPDGDILYD
-286 YVQSIHVRPSLR
+286 YVQSIHVKPSLR
-298 KATVLLSGDIFEE
+298 KATVLLSGDIYEE
-311 DRRIYRVPRTEPLTF
+311 DRRIYRVPRTDPLTF
-326 YISSISGLSDNA
+326 YISSISGLSDDA

-343 MVTERRVQANTA
+343 VVTERKVQANTA

-389 QHRDFDLDSIVVTA
+389 QNRDYDLDSIVVTA

-410 YEHNRKLSMRRSE
+410 YEHNRRLSMRRSE

-434 HWRDSVRRNS
+434 HYRDSVRRNG

-449 DETWKEEAPTEIR
+449 DETFREESPAEIR

-482 GILSGKE
+482 ESLSEKE
-489 KEEYAQMAS
+489 KEDYIRTAS
-498 VREPDLREQRLQK
+498 AGQPDLREQQLQR

-546 TTVVDTAYMQG
+546 TTVVDSVYMRG
-557 LQAIRDREYERAVTL
+557 LQAIRDREYEQAVTL

-583 AFCALDYNASA
+583 AFCAMDYNASA

-612 ILYSRRGE
+612 ILYSRRGD
-620 DRRAVESYLKACRL
+620 DRKAVESFLKACRL

-646 EIAGL
+646 EISGL

-658 REPEE
+658 PEE
-663 NDNNLT
+663 KDHYLT
-669 FKP
+669 FNP

>member
-1 MTIPSNPKDFCSA
+1 MKWRWISGAILLILFC
-14 MRTRLTGPVL
+14 L
-24 LAVLLAA
+24 A
-31 GCGSQGKLERLRR
+31 GCGPQRKLERLRR
-44 QSLSAQMV
+44 QSLGAQMV
-52 IADEKELPEIA
+52 IADEKELPEIE
-63 MGGEPRRDTMVVEDP
+63 MGAEPRRDTMIVEDP
-78 DGNEVLIMRAVKDEN
+78 DGNQVLIMRAIKDEN
-93 GEMVATDVIQAARV
+93 GEMVATDVLQAARV

-117 SGKVDLNFRIIVPEA
+117 SGRVDLNFRIIVPEA

-138 QLRFYPDLFVAEDSL
+138 QLRFYPDLIIREDSL

-172 YEHYRR
+172 YEHYQR

-190 VDRFQLEMFLR
+190 IDRFQLDMFLR

-209 YKTDSTAVSDDEFR
+209 YKTDSTSVSDEEFQ
-223 SHYGITEQQ
+223 SHYGITEKQ
-232 ALVHYTNQLVVRRN
+232 AVTHYTNQLVVRRN
-246 RRKVSRKDE
+246 RWKVGRKDQ

-260 VKAPIITEGLR
+260 VKVPIVTEGLR
-271 LDTVIISPDGDILYD
+271 LDTVIVSPDGDILYD
-286 YVQSIHVRPSLR
+286 YIQTINVTPSLR

-311 DRRIYRVPRTEPLTF
+311 DRRIYRVPKTEPLTF
-326 YISSISGLSDNA
+326 YISSISGLSDEA

-343 MVTERRVQANTA
+343 VVTERRVQANTA

-389 QHRDFDLDSIVVTA
+389 QNRDFDLDSIVVTA

-423 SVSDYFEGFLK
+423 SVSNYFDSFLR
-434 HWRDSVRRNS
+434 HYRDSVRRS
-444 FHIGL
+444 GFHIGM
-449 DETWKEEAPTEIR
+449 DETYQEEAPTDIR
-462 LLSRNNPEN
+462 FLSRNNPEN
-471 WTMLDALVRED
+471 WTMLDALVRGDES
-482 GILSGKE
+482 LSEWE
-489 KEEYAQMAS
+489 KEEYERTATL
-498 VREPDLREQRLQK
+498 REFDLREQRLQK

-517 IRESLYP
+517 IRENLYP

-541 KDTVH
+541 KDTIH
-546 TTVVDTAYMQG
+546 TTVVDSVYMRG
-557 LQAIRDREYERAVTL
+557 LQAIRDREYEQAVTL

-603 TDKVLYLLA
+603 TDRVLYLLA
-612 ILYSRRGE
+612 ILYSRQGD
-620 DRRAVESYLKACRL
+620 DRKAIESYLKACRL

-646 EIAGL
+646 EIASL

-658 REPEE
+658 RELHE

>member
-1 MTIPSNPKDFCSA
+1 
-14 MRTRLTGPVL
+14 MRTRLTGAVL

-44 QSLSAQMV
+44 QSLAAQMV

-78 DGNEVLIMRAVKDEN
+78 DGNQVLIMRAVKDEN
-93 GEMVATDVIQAARV
+93 GEMVATDVIQAAKI

-209 YKTDSTAVSDDEFR
+209 YKTDSTAVSDAEFR
-223 SHYGITEQQ
+223 SHFGITEQQ
-232 ALVHYTNQLVVRRN
+232 ALAHYTNQLVVRRN
-246 RRKVSRKDE
+246 RRKVGRKDE
-255 MFRKY
+255 MFRKF
-260 VKAPIITEGLR
+260 VKAPIVTEGLR
-271 LDTVIISPDGDILYD
+271 LDTVIVSPDGDILYD

-326 YISSISGLSDNA
+326 YISSISGLSDDA

-343 MVTERRVQANTA
+343 VVTERRVQANTA

-410 YEHNRKLSMRRSE
+410 YEHNRRLSMRRSE

-449 DETWKEEAPTEIR
+449 DDTYREEAPAEIR
-462 LLSRNNPEN
+462 MLSRNNPEN

-482 GILSGKE
+482 GILSRKE
-489 KEEYAQMAS
+489 KEEYAQTAS
-498 VREPDLREQRLQK
+498 VQEPDLREQRLQR

-541 KDTVH
+541 KDTIH
-546 TTVVDTAYMQG
+546 TTVVDTAYMRG
-557 LQAIRDREYERAVTL
+557 LQAIRDREYEQAVTL

-612 ILYSRRGE
+612 ILYSRRGD
-620 DRRAVESYLKACRL
+620 DRRAVESYLRACRL

-663 NDNNLT
+663 YDNNLT

>member
-1 MTIPSNPKDFCSA
+1 MG
-14 MRTRLTGPVL
+14 TRLTG
-24 LAVLLAA
+24 AVLLAA
-31 GCGSQGKLERLRR
+31 ILLAGCGPQGKLERLRR
-44 QSLSAQMV
+44 QSLAAQMV

-78 DGNEVLIMRAVKDEN
+78 DGNAVLIMRAVKDEN
-93 GEMVATDVIQAARV
+93 GEMVATDVLQAARV

-132 MQDRDW
+132 MQDREW

-209 YKTDSTAVSDDEFR
+209 YKTDSTAVSEEEFR

-232 ALVHYTNQLVVRRN
+232 ALAHYTNQLVVRRN
-246 RRKVSRKDE
+246 RRKVSRKDD

-260 VKAPIITEGLR
+260 VKVPIVTEGLR
-271 LDTVIISPDGDILYD
+271 LDTVIVSPDGDILYD

-326 YISSISGLSDNA
+326 YISSISGLSDDA

-343 MVTERRVQANTA
+343 VVTERRVQANTA

-360 EQGRAEIRKETGH
+360 DQGRAEIRKETGH

-410 YEHNRKLSMRRSE
+410 FEHNRKLSMRRSE
-423 SVSDYFEGFLK
+423 SVSDYFEGFLR
-434 HWRDSVRRNS
+434 HWRDSVRRSS

-449 DETWKEEAPTEIR
+449 DDTYREEAPADIR

-482 GILSGKE
+482 GDLSAKE
-489 KEEYAQMAS
+489 KEDYERTAS
-498 VREPDLREQRLQK
+498 IREPDLREQRLQK

-557 LQAIRDREYERAVTL
+557 LQAIRDREYEQAVTL

-583 AFCALDYNASA
+583 AFCAMDYNASA
-594 LEVLEPMER
+594 LEVLEPMAQ

-612 ILYSRRGE
+612 ILYSRRGD
-620 DRRAVESYLKACRL
+620 DRRAIESYLKACRL

-658 REPEE
+658 REQDE

>member
-1 MTIPSNPKDFCSA
+1 
-14 MRTRLTGPVL
+14 MRTRLTGAVL
-24 LAVLLAA
+24 LAVLLLA
-31 GCGSQGKLERLRR
+31 GCGPESKLARLRR
-44 QSLSAQMV
+44 ESLSAQMV

-63 MGGEPRRDTMVVEDP
+63 MGAEPRRDTMVVEDP
-78 DGNEVLIMRAVKDEN
+78 DGREMLIMRAVRDEN
-93 GEMVATDVIQAARV
+93 GEMVATDVIQAAKV

-117 SGKVDLNFRIIVPEA
+117 SGRVDLNFRIIVPEA

-138 QLRFYPDLFVAEDSL
+138 QLRFYPDLFVQEDSL

-209 YKTDSTAVSDDEFR
+209 YKTDSTAVSDEEFR
-223 SHYGITEQQ
+223 SHYGITERQ
-232 ALVHYTNQLVVRRN
+232 ALAHYTNQLVVRRN
-246 RRKVSRKDE
+246 RRKVDRKDD
-255 MFRKY
+255 MFRKW
-260 VKAPIITEGLR
+260 VKVPIVTEGLR
-271 LDTVIISPDGDILYD
+271 LDTVIVSPDGDILYD

-326 YISSISGLSDNA
+326 YISSISGLSDDA

-343 MVTERRVQANTA
+343 VVTERRVQANTA

-360 EQGRAEIRKETGH
+360 EQGRAEIRRETGH

-389 QHRDFDLDSIVVTA
+389 QNKDFDLDSIVVTA

-410 YEHNRKLSMRRSE
+410 FEHNRKLSMRRSE
-423 SVSDYFEGFLK
+423 SVSDYFEGFLR
-434 HWRDSVRRNS
+434 HYRDSVRRS
-444 FHIGL
+444 GFHIGL
-449 DETWKEEAPTEIR
+449 DDTYREETPAEIR

-471 WTMLDALVRED
+471 WTMLDVLVRDD
-482 GILSGKE
+482 GMLSAKE
-489 KEEYAQMAS
+489 KEEYARTAS
-498 VREPDLREQRLQK
+498 AREPDLREQRLQK

-546 TTVVDTAYMQG
+546 TTVVDSVYMRG
-557 LQAIRDREYERAVTL
+557 LQAIRDREYEQAVTL

-612 ILYSRRGE
+612 ILYSRRGD

-658 REPEE
+658 PTPQDQ
-663 NDNNLT
+663 DNNLT

>member
-1 MTIPSNPKDFCSA
+1 
-14 MRTRLTGPVL
+14 MRTRLTG
-24 LAVLLAA
+24 AVLLAAFLLA

-117 SGKVDLNFRIIVPEA
+117 SGKVDQNFRIIVPEA
-132 MQDRDW
+132 MQDREW

-178 FLDSIAADSTHF
+178 FLDSIAADSTRF

-209 YKTDSTAVSDDEFR
+209 YKTDSTAVSEEEFR

-246 RRKVSRKDE
+246 RRKVSRKED

-260 VKAPIITEGLR
+260 VKVPIVTEGLR
-271 LDTVIISPDGDILYD
+271 LDTVIVSPDGDILYD

-326 YISSISGLSDNA
+326 YISSISGLSDDA
-338 VRYKT
+338 IRYKT
-343 MVTERRVQANTA
+343 VVTERRVQANTA

-410 YEHNRKLSMRRSE
+410 FEHNRKLSMRRSE

-449 DETWKEEAPTEIR
+449 DDTYQEEAQAEIR

-482 GILSGKE
+482 TALSGKE
-489 KEEYAQMAS
+489 KEEYERTAS

-541 KDTVH
+541 KDTIH
-546 TTVVDTAYMQG
+546 TTVVDTAYMRG
-557 LQAIRDREYERAVTL
+557 LQAIRDREYEQAVTL

-612 ILYSRRGE
+612 ILYSRRGD
-620 DRRAVESYLKACRL
+620 DRRAVESYLRACRL

-658 REPEE
+658 REPDG

>member
-1 MTIPSNPKDFCSA
+1 MKWRWILAAF
-14 MRTRLTGPVL
+14 L
-24 LAVLLAA
+24 LILVCLA
-31 GCGSQGKLERLRR
+31 GCGPQRKLERLRR
-44 QSLSAQMV
+44 QSLGAQMV
-52 IADEKELPEIA
+52 IADEKELPEIE
-63 MGGEPRRDTMVVEDP
+63 MGAEPRRDTMVVEDP
-78 DGNEVLIMRAVKDEN
+78 DGNQVLIMRAVKDEN
-93 GEMVATDVIQAARV
+93 GEMVATDVLQAARV

-117 SGKVDLNFRIIVPEA
+117 SGRVDLNFRIIVPEA

-138 QLRFYPDLFVAEDSL
+138 QLRFYPDLFIREDSL

-172 YEHYRR
+172 YEHYQK

-190 VDRFQLEMFLR
+190 IDRFQLEMFLR

-209 YKTDSTAVSDDEFR
+209 YKTDSTSVSDEEFR
-223 SHYGITEQQ
+223 SHFGITERQ
-232 ALVHYTNQLVVRRN
+232 ALTHYTNQLVVRRN
-246 RRKVSRKDE
+246 RWKVGRKDQ

-260 VKAPIITEGLR
+260 VKVPIVTEGLR
-271 LDTVIISPDGDILYD
+271 LDTVIVSPDGDILYD
-286 YVQSIHVRPSLR
+286 YVQSIHVTPSLR

-326 YISSISGLSDNA
+326 YISSISGLSDDA

-343 MVTERRVQANTA
+343 VVTERRVQANTA

-373 NREEMARIEGN
+373 NRDEMARIEGN

-389 QHRDFDLDSIVVTA
+389 QNRDFDMDSIVVTA

-423 SVSDYFEGFLK
+423 SVSNYFEGFLR
-434 HWRDSVRRNS
+434 HYRDSVRRS
-444 FHIGL
+444 GFHIGL
-449 DETWKEEAPTEIR
+449 DDTYQEEAPAEIR

-482 GILSGKE
+482 EKLSERE
-489 KEEYAQMAS
+489 KEEYERTAALW
-498 VREPDLREQRLQK
+498 EFDLREQRLQK

-517 IRESLYP
+517 IRENLYP

-541 KDTVH
+541 KDTIH
-546 TTVVDTAYMQG
+546 TTVVDSVYMRG
-557 LQAIRDREYERAVTL
+557 LQAIRDREYEQAVTL

-603 TDKVLYLLA
+603 TDRVLYLLA
-612 ILYSRRGE
+612 ILYSRQGD
-620 DRRAVESYLKACRL
+620 DRKAVESYLKACRL
-634 NPSFVH
+634 NPTFVH

-658 REPEE
+658 RELQED
-663 NDNNLT
+663 DNNLT

>member
-1 MTIPSNPKDFCSA
+1 
-14 MRTRLTGPVL
+14 MRTRLTG
-24 LAVLLAA
+24 AVLLAAFLLA

-93 GEMVATDVIQAARV
+93 GEMVATDVIQAAKI

-132 MQDRDW
+132 MQDREW

-209 YKTDSTAVSDDEFR
+209 YKTDSTAVSEEEFR

-246 RRKVSRKDE
+246 RRKVSRKED

-260 VKAPIITEGLR
+260 VKVPIVTEGLR
-271 LDTVIISPDGDILYD
+271 LDTVIVSPDGDILYD

-326 YISSISGLSDNA
+326 YISSISGLSDDA
-338 VRYKT
+338 IRYKT
-343 MVTERRVQANTA
+343 VVTERRVQANTA

-410 YEHNRKLSMRRSE
+410 FEHNRKLSMRRSE
-423 SVSDYFEGFLK
+423 SVSDYFDGFLK

-449 DETWKEEAPTEIR
+449 DDTYQEEAPAEIR

-482 GILSGKE
+482 TALSGKE
-489 KEEYAQMAS
+489 KEEYERTAS

-541 KDTVH
+541 KDTIH
-546 TTVVDTAYMQG
+546 TTVVDTAYMRG
-557 LQAIRDREYERAVTL
+557 LQAIRDREYEQAVTL

-612 ILYSRRGE
+612 ILYSRRGD
-620 DRRAVESYLKACRL
+620 DRRAVESYLRACRL

-658 REPEE
+658 REPDG

>member
-1 MTIPSNPKDFCSA
+1 
-14 MRTRLTGPVL
+14 MRTRLTG
-24 LAVLLAA
+24 AVLLAAFLLA

-132 MQDRDW
+132 MQDREW

-178 FLDSIAADSTHF
+178 FLDSIAADSTRF

-209 YKTDSTAVSDDEFR
+209 YKTDSTAVSEEEFR

-246 RRKVSRKDE
+246 RRKVSRKED

-260 VKAPIITEGLR
+260 VKVPIVTEGLR
-271 LDTVIISPDGDILYD
+271 LDTVIVSPDGDILYD

-326 YISSISGLSDNA
+326 YISSISGLSDDA
-338 VRYKT
+338 IRYKT
-343 MVTERRVQANTA
+343 VVTERRVQANTA

-410 YEHNRKLSMRRSE
+410 FEHNRKLSMRRSE

-449 DETWKEEAPTEIR
+449 DDTYQEEAPAEIR

-482 GILSGKE
+482 AALSRKE
-489 KEEYAQMAS
+489 KEEYERTAS

-541 KDTVH
+541 KDTIH
-546 TTVVDTAYMQG
+546 TTVVDTAYMRG
-557 LQAIRDREYERAVTL
+557 LQAIRDREYEQAVTL

-612 ILYSRRGE
+612 ILYSRRGG

-658 REPEE
+658 REPEG

>member
-1 MTIPSNPKDFCSA
+1 MKLRWISA
-14 MRTRLTGPVL
+14 AILLTLVCF
-24 LAVLLAA
+24 A
-31 GCGSQGKLERLRR
+31 GCGPQRKLERLRR
-44 QSLSAQMV
+44 QSLGAQMV
-52 IADEKELPEIA
+52 IADEKELPEIE
-63 MGGEPRRDTMVVEDP
+63 MGAEPRRDTMVVEDP
-78 DGNEVLIMRAVKDEN
+78 DGNQVLIMRAVKDEN
-93 GEMVATDVIQAARV
+93 GEMVATDVLQAARV

-117 SGKVDLNFRIIVPEA
+117 SGRVDLNFRIIVPEA

-138 QLRFYPDLFVAEDSL
+138 QLRFYPDLFIREDSL

-161 GEGYRKAQLKG
+161 GESYRKAQLKG
-172 YEHYRR
+172 YEHYQK

-190 VDRFQLEMFLR
+190 IDRFQLEMFLR
-201 RNLPDIYR
+201 RNLPEIYR
-209 YKTDSTAVSDDEFR
+209 YKTDSTSVSDEEFR
-223 SHYGITEQQ
+223 SHYGITERQ
-232 ALVHYTNQLVVRRN
+232 ALTHYTNQLVVRRN
-246 RRKVSRKDE
+246 RRKVGRKDQ

-260 VKAPIITEGLR
+260 VKVPIVTEGLR
-271 LDTVIISPDGDILYD
+271 LDTVIVSPDGDILYD
-286 YVQSIHVRPSLR
+286 YVQSIHVTPSLR

-326 YISSISGLSDNA
+326 YISSISGLSDDA

-343 MVTERRVQANTA
+343 VVTERRVQANTA

-360 EQGRAEIRKETGH
+360 DQGRAEIRKEIGH

-389 QHRDFDLDSIVVTA
+389 QNRDFDMDSIVVTA

-423 SVSDYFEGFLK
+423 SVSTYFEGFLR
-434 HWRDSVRRNS
+434 HYRDSVRRS
-444 FHIGL
+444 GFHIGM
-449 DETWKEEAPTEIR
+449 DDTYQEEAPAEIR

-482 GILSGKE
+482 EKLSERE
-489 KEEYAQMAS
+489 KEEYERTAAL
-498 VREPDLREQRLQK
+498 REFDLREQRLQK

-517 IRESLYP
+517 IRENLYP

-541 KDTVH
+541 KDTIH
-546 TTVVDTAYMQG
+546 TTVVDSVYMRG
-557 LQAIRDREYERAVTL
+557 LQAIRDREYEQAVTL

-603 TDKVLYLLA
+603 TDRVLYLLA
-612 ILYSRRGE
+612 ILYSRQGD
-620 DRRAVESYLKACRL
+620 DRKAVESYLKACRL
-634 NPSFVH
+634 NPTFIH

-658 REPEE
+658 RELQED
-663 NDNNLT
+663 DNNLT